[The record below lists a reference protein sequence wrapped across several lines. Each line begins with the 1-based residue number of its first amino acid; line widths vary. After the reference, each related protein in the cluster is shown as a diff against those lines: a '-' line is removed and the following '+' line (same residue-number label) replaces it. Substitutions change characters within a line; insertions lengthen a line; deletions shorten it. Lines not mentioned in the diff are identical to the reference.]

1 MKKLTIYIYVLVTV
15 LFGSCS
21 NSFLEL
27 ENPQGLDLRRTITD
41 VPSLKAATNGV
52 YDKFQSIH
60 YYNRSFLLYPE
71 IIGDNV
77 FVSRRNSGRYI
88 NYDYFRLN
96 PEDGNAVDT
105 WYQMWRLIA
114 NANLAIKG
122 GEALDLS
129 SSLRVQADE
138 LIGEMYAARALCYF
152 DMLRLY
158 AQPYNFTSDAGHL
171 GVPLLLEPQMELVK
185 PARNTAKESYEQVV
199 RDFEKALT
207 LLASNYKPGRFT
219 IPAVQA
225 LLAKVHLY
233 MEDWESTEQYATE
246 VIEGNSHQLLSHED
260 YVDSWAARHSS
271 ESIFEIIN
279 SAIDRPSTDGIGYFY
294 EQAGYGD
301 GLATKDLYDIYANTD
316 IRKSLIQQGVRT
328 NAENPA
334 YFVRKYPNGA
344 VTMDDNIKVIR
355 LSEIYLIRAEARAE
369 LALTDNS
376 YTTGAQADLN
386 TIVQRADPGAADITQ
401 TGPALIDRIL
411 VERRK
416 ELAFEGNRLFDMN
429 RKKRGITHIQSSRS
443 QMLSYP
449 NDGFILPISRT
460 ELQANPNMDQNP
472 GYTRE

>member
-1 MKKLTIYIYVLVTV
+1 MKKVTIYIHVMMIVL
-15 LFGSCS
+15 LGACS
-21 NSFLEL
+21 DKFLEL
-27 ENPQGLDLRRTITD
+27 ENPQGLDLRNTIVD
-41 VPSLKAATNGV
+41 VPTLKVATNGV

-96 PEDGNAVDT
+96 PDDGSAVDT

-114 NANLAIKG
+114 NANLAIDR

-129 SSLRVQADE
+129 SSLRIQADE
-138 LIGEMYAARALCYF
+138 MIGEMYAARALCYF

-158 AQPYNFTSDAGHL
+158 AQPYNFTVDGGHL

-185 PARNTAKESYEQVV
+185 PARNTAKDSYEQVV

-207 LLASNYKPGRFT
+207 LLNANNKPGYFT

-225 LLAKVHLY
+225 FLAKIYLY
-233 MEDWESTEQYATE
+233 MEDWTNAEKYATD
-246 VIEGNSHQLLSHED
+246 VIEGNTHQLLSHAD
-260 YVDSWAARHSS
+260 YVDSWSGRHSS
-271 ESIFEIIN
+271 ESIFEVIN

-316 IRKSLIQQGVRT
+316 IRKSLIQEGVRQG
-328 NAENPA
+328 AENPA
-334 YFVRKYPNGA
+334 YFVRKYPNGSG
-344 VTMDDNIKVIR
+344 TMDDNIKVIR
-355 LSEIYLIRAEARAE
+355 LSEVYLIRAEARAE
-369 LALTDNS
+369 MALTDNS
-376 YTTGAQADLN
+376 YTAGAQADLN
-386 TIVQRADPGAADITQ
+386 VIVQRADPSATSISH

-411 VERRK
+411 LERRK

-429 RKKRGITHIQSSRS
+429 RKKRGIMHIQSNRS
-443 QMLSYP
+443 QMLTYP
-449 NDGFILPISRT
+449 NNGFVLPISRT